1 MIPMEKIY
9 IIEGVKREGDEVK
22 LVLNGENVVKEK
34 PSLMNM
40 IGNLDKLQQNMTY
53 QTKRVQDPDQI
64 RVPYEHWS
72 KHKYNIGDTLKIS
85 IKDV

>member
-1 MIPMEKIY
+1 MKIVY
-9 IIEGVKREGDEVK
+9 IIDGVIREGDYVK

>member
-1 MIPMEKIY
+1 MEKIY

-53 QTKRVQDPDQI
+53 QTKRIQDPDQI
-64 RVPYEHWS
+64 RVPYEYWS